1 MSAFGTQGA
10 DDFGQSSLTRPC
22 LILAVHGRW
31 NRPVTTVVAG
41 FGKTTLLSQAVAEN
55 LLARIGTDIVLRLE
69 AADNRA
75 SRLVSRVLAALGVDV
90 PRFADTDEL
99 LQVLVDAM
107 WTRAPTPICLVLD
120 DVHEL
125 DPASAGL
132 ALLRRLVQSL
142 PRNAHVLLGSR
153 NLPDI
158 GIARLAVDGA
168 AHVLREDDMRFTD
181 AEIGEFARLRGVA
194 PEFVGAAQ
202 GWPALAE
209 LLARAPGITTDEY
222 VWEQIISPL
231 GDAVRARLVELA
243 ALGGAD
249 DESLRWSPV
258 DRWCSRMC

>member
-10 DDFGQSSLTRPC
+10 DDFGQSSLTRPREF
-22 LILAVHGRW
+22 LAVHGRW
-31 NRPVTTVVAG
+31 NRPVTPVVAGAG

-55 LLARIGTDIVLRLE
+55 QVARIGTDIVLRLE

-75 SRLVSRVLAALGVDV
+75 SRLASRVLGALGVAV
-90 PRFADTDEL
+90 PRFADTER
-99 LQVLVDAM
+99 A
-107 WTRAPTPICLVLD
+107 RAPRF
-120 DVHEL
+120 
-125 DPASAGL
+125 A
-132 ALLRRLVQSL
+132 Q
-142 PRNAHVLLGSR
+142 
-153 NLPDI
+153 PDI

-243 ALGGAD
+243 AP
-249 DESLRWSPV
+249 RSPQYTGL
-258 DRWCSRMC
+258 SRHGRSSRG